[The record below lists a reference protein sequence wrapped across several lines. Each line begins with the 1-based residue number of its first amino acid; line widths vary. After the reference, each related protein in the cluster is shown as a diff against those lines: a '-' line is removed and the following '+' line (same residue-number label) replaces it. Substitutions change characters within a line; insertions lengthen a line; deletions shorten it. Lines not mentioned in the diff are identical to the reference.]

1 MNEVKEKV
9 KEKEESMMSSDR
21 ERCSYNKGHKCP
33 TMKDYKDD
41 LYHWWLEYACRG
53 DYDTIGN
60 VSCAIGRLRDYI
72 EGYDENYQ
80 DGNPYGFPEDLGN
93 ERRLCIVYYML
104 EKMSD
109 ALDKL
114 QERTDI

>member
-1 MNEVKEKV
+1 
-9 KEKEESMMSSDR
+9 MMSSDR

-60 VSCAIGRLRDYI
+60 VRCAIG
-72 EGYDENYQ
+72 
-80 DGNPYGFPEDLGN
+80 
-93 ERRLCIVYYML
+93 
-104 EKMSD
+104 
-109 ALDKL
+109 
-114 QERTDI
+114 